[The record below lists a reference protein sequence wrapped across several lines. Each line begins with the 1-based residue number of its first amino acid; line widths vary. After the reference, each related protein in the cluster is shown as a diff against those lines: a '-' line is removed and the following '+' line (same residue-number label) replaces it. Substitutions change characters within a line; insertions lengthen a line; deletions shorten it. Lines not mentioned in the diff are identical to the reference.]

1 MDPDPPAQRGLS
13 SLRDRAAGLAARRA
27 AAIQDRSP
35 RGAVRWFRL
44 AARLAPRFGN
54 PDRRLFELYRALD
67 DRWGAYAAAR
77 RAVTRFPHSSDAWML
92 AADAAALVY
101 RQAEALTAYEQA
113 LVIEERADAA
123 LAAAALYSRAGRHA
137 EAAARFARAY
147 AAGGGV
153 EALRQ
158 NAEALARA
166 GDEGAAD
173 QAMKLFRELSSRA
186 GTG

>member
-1 MDPDPPAQRGLS
+1 MK
-13 SLRDRAAGLAARRA
+13 SLRDRAAGLAFRRA
-27 AAIQDRSP
+27 AALEARSP
-35 RGAVRWFRL
+35 RAALRWLRV
-44 AARLAPRFGN
+44 AARLARRFGG
-54 PDRRLFELYRALD
+54 PHRRLFELSRALD
-67 DRWGAYAAAR
+67 DRWGAYAGAR

-92 AADAAALVY
+92 AAEAAALVY
-101 RQAEALTAYEQA
+101 RQAEALAAYEQA

-123 LAAAALYSRAGRHA
+123 LAAGALYSRAGRHA

-166 GDEGAAD
+166 GDERAAD
-173 QAMKLFRELSSRA
+173 QALRLFRELSSRA
-186 GTG
+186 GTT